1 MSTKSI
7 TQILEFLD
15 DRGIPKQEVSYEQY
29 YLMECQSRLTKLG
42 ITASV
47 GVRKSTGYFTA
58 ETWIYNKRKST
69 PGKPRWEKLFSPFSF
84 RDYEEALHHAIV
96 QGITKI
102 LEDDEEEYG
111 F

>member
-7 TQILEFLD
+7 AQILEFLD
-15 DRGIPKQEVSYEQY
+15 NRGIPEQEISYEQY

-69 PGKPRWEKLFSPFSF
+69 PGKPCWENYFLPSVLEIM
-84 RDYEEALHHAIV
+84 RGLC
-96 QGITKI
+96 ITQSYKV
-102 LEDDEEEYG
+102 
-111 F
+111 

>member
-29 YLMECQSRLTKLG
+29 YLMECLQNWE
-42 ITASV
+42 SV

-69 PGKPRWEKLFSPFSF
+69 PGKPCWERLFSPFGF
-84 RDYEEALHHAIV
+84 RDYEEALCHAMI

-102 LEDDEEEYG
+102 LEDDAKEYG

>member
-15 DRGIPKQEVSYEQY
+15 DRGVPKQEVSYEQY

-47 GVRKSTGYFTA
+47 GVRKNTGYFTA

-69 PGKPRWEKLFSPFSF
+69 PGKPCWEKLFSPFGF

>member
-15 DRGIPKQEVSYEQY
+15 NR
-29 YLMECQSRLTKLG
+29 G

-69 PGKPRWEKLFSPFSF
+69 PGKPCWEKLFSPFSF
-84 RDYEEALHHAIV
+84 RDYEEALHHAII

-111 F
+111 FQRSIQRSL

>member
-15 DRGIPKQEVSYEQY
+15 NRGIPEQEISYEQY
-29 YLMECQSRLTKLG
+29 YLMECQLRLTKLG

-58 ETWIYNKRKST
+58 ETFLLNHEKST
-69 PGKPRWEKLFSPFSF
+69 AGKPCYERIFSPFGF
-84 RDYEEALHHAIV
+84 NEYKEALIKAIE
-96 QGITKI
+96 QGIENFYITQPKI
-102 LEDDEEEYG
+102 
-111 F
+111 

>member
-1 MSTKSI
+1 MNSTTLWNVK
-7 TQILEFLD
+7 L
-15 DRGIPKQEVSYEQY
+15 
-29 YLMECQSRLTKLG
+29 RLTKLG
-42 ITASV
+42 IIAFRRF
-47 GVRKSTGYFTA
+47 RKSTGYFTA

-69 PGKPRWEKLFSPFSF
+69 PGKPCWEKLFSPFSF
-84 RDYEEALHHAIV
+84 RDYEEALHHAII

>member
-1 MSTKSI
+1 MNAKSI

-15 DRGIPKQEVSYEQY
+15 NRGVPEQEISYKQY
-29 YLMECQSRLTKLG
+29 YLTECQLRLMKLG

-47 GVRKSTGYFTA
+47 GVRKSTGYFTS
-58 ETWIYNKRKST
+58 ETWIYNRKKST
-69 PGKPRWEKLFSPFSF
+69 SGSPCWERLFSPFGF
-84 RDYEEALHHAIV
+84 RDYEEALCHAMI

-102 LEDDEEEYG
+102 LEDDVKEYG